1 MGTSG
6 TKVLLLKRRNFM
18 LDWLWLFLPLA
29 FYHGWLTG
37 RSHGVRLGAAG
48 MADFGVGAEA
58 RASCLPARA
67 RARRMAAPRA
77 VFAEPPNLPPG
88 R

>member
-48 MADFGVGAEA
+48 MFDELFQNGTPTSKSGVRKIEVSIDD
-58 RASCLPARA
+58 RDT
-67 RARRMAAPRA
+67 
-77 VFAEPPNLPPG
+77 E
-88 R
+88 